1 MRSPSVN
8 DHQFLTQRGL
18 RSSRNSSKS
27 NTQNLQYLNLR
38 NGQEPVLYWQKTSLL
53 PGAHS
58 TPSTGESPR
67 DAVASTL
74 SQILMVN
81 VPETYRLSQR
91 ACLGILR
98 RCKDRG
104 KKLLEILKKAL
115 LRQSQKYATG
125 PGEMFQMDW
134 GFVKVVDRLGKE
146 WKCFLLTTISRF
158 LTFDGEA
165 LWKIC

>member
-1 MRSPSVN
+1 
-8 DHQFLTQRGL
+8 
-18 RSSRNSSKS
+18 
-27 NTQNLQYLNLR
+27 
-38 NGQEPVLYWQKTSLL
+38 
-53 PGAHS
+53 
-58 TPSTGESPR
+58 
-67 DAVASTL
+67 
-74 SQILMVN
+74 MVN